1 MQADTTLLQ
10 SKYYDK
16 TMIFC
21 GNYHGCTMITMV
33 FLDTLCTTMV
43 NEYGEPHFTVQDHY
57 LYGHHYDG
65 NAIFVLT

>member
-1 MQADTTLLQ
+1 
-10 SKYYDK
+10 
-16 TMIFC
+16 MIFC